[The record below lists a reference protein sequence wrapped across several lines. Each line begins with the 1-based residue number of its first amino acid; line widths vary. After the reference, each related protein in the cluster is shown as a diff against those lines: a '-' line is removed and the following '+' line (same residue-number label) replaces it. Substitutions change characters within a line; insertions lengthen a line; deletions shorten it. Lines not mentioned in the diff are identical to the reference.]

1 MIFQM
6 GYPVIRAIK
15 NYISNDIALKI
26 SETEPAQTIDN
37 PNGNNNHLKIS
48 VATNSNTSWSKTFEF
63 QMSANTSKLKHI

>member
-15 NYISNDIALKI
+15 NYISNDVALKI
-26 SETEPAQTIDN
+26 TETEPEQTIDDPHGSN
-37 PNGNNNHLKIS
+37 DYLKIS

-63 QMSANTSKLKHI
+63 QMSANTSK

>member
-15 NYISNDIALKI
+15 NYISNDVALKI
-26 SETEPAQTIDN
+26 TETEPEQTIHDTQGSN
-37 PNGNNNHLKIS
+37 DHLKIS

-63 QMSANTSKLKHI
+63 QMSANTCK

>member
-26 SETEPAQTIDN
+26 SETEPDQTIDN

-63 QMSANTSKLKHI
+63 QMSTNTSKLKHI